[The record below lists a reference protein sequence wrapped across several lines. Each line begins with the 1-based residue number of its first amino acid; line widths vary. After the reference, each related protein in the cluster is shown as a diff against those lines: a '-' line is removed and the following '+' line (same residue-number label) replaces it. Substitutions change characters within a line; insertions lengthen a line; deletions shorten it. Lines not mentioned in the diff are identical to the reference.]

1 MWYIWRKKTNKKEL
15 FIKMKYTKLPH
26 TDIKV
31 SKICLGTMTFGEQN
45 TEAEGHEQ
53 LDYALAQGINFVD
66 TAELYP
72 VPARAETYGAT
83 ENIIGTW
90 LKKTGNRDKIILA
103 SKIVGPGAYTAYIR
117 GTGFSKDAIT
127 EAVHGSLQRL
137 QTDYIDLYQLHWPER
152 PVNCF
157 GVRDFPYQ
165 TETQWKDNFEETLET
180 LYDLIKQGKIRHV
193 GLSNES
199 PWGVM
204 RYLEASKS
212 NDLPRVITLQNAYS
226 LLHRSYEVGLSEI
239 SMQENIGLLAYSP
252 LAFGVLT
259 GKYLAHMPADARVS
273 LYPNYNRYSSPEST
287 RAVKEYLKIAEKYS
301 LTLAQLSLAFVNQL
315 PFVTSNIIG
324 ATKMSQLKE
333 NIESINID
341 LSQEI
346 IDEINAVHA
355 VMPSP
360 AG

>member
-1 MWYIWRKKTNKKEL
+1 
-15 FIKMKYTKLPH
+15 MKYTTLPH

-45 TEAEGHEQ
+45 TETEGHEQ
-53 LDYALAQGINFVD
+53 LDYALDQGINFVD
-66 TAELYP
+66 TAEMYS

-83 ENIIGTW
+83 EKIIGSW

-103 SKIVGPGAYTAYIR
+103 SKIAGPGPYTAHIR
-117 GTGFSKDAIT
+117 NTGFSKEAIT
-127 EAVHGSLQRL
+127 EAINGSLQRL
-137 QTDYIDLYQLHWPER
+137 ETDYIDLYQLHWPER
-152 PVNCF
+152 PGNFF

-165 TETQWKDNFEETLET
+165 IQSKWEDNFAEILET
-180 LYDLIKQGKIRHV
+180 LDGFIKQGKIRHI

-204 RYLEASKS
+204 RYLEESKTKS
-212 NDLPRVITLQNAYS
+212 LPKMLTIQNSYS
-226 LLHRSYEVGLSEI
+226 LLHRAYESGLSEI
-239 SMQENIGLLAYSP
+239 SSRENIGLLAYSP

-259 GKYLAHMPADARVS
+259 GKYLNETPKDARVTLFPS
-273 LYPNYNRYSSPEST
+273 FNRYSSPEST
-287 RAVKEYLKIAEKYS
+287 KAVKEYLKIAEKYD

-333 NIESINID
+333 NINSIHID

-346 IDEINAVHA
+346 IDEINAVHGLI
-355 VMPSP
+355 PNP
-360 AG
+360 AA